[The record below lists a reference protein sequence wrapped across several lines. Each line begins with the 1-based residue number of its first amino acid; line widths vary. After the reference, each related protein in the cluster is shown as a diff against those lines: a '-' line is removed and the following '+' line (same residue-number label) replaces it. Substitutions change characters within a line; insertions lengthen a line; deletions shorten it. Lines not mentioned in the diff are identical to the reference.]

1 MFESGRQKE
10 LSGFLN
16 IVPLVFFV
24 YERPVGMG
32 AATPDNRAITVE
44 PA

>member
-1 MFESGRQKE
+1 MFEPCRQKE

-16 IVPLVFFV
+16 IVPPIFFV
-24 YERPVGMG
+24 YERPVCMG
-32 AATPDNRAITVE
+32 AAMPGNRAITVE